1 MFRQIFYPKLLH
13 DIPFPPRVLRGLSRC
28 KENTKVTFGT
38 VKFFDLTKGFGMIA
52 PDGKTSEIVVYQPEV
67 DQAGLGQLAAR
78 QRLGFD
84 VAASQSGS
92 KAINLWATFGN
103 R

>member
-1 MFRQIFYPKLLH
+1 M
-13 DIPFPPRVLRGLSRC
+13 
-28 KENTKVTFGT
+28 TFGT
-38 VKFFDLTKGFGMIA
+38 VKFFDLTEGSGIIA
-52 PDGKTSEIVVYQPEV
+52 PDGGTSEVAVFQMDV
-67 DQAGLGQLAAR
+67 NQAGLGQLAAR

-84 VAASQSGS
+84 VVAYQSGS